1 MKLVQGKQAF
11 ANFMAATAAATT
23 IAFTTTTFVS
33 ARIGQSSSASGS
45 DQPVRRAPTLSSST
59 SGFTQPLHNTAQQQQ
74 RRRSSS
80 SRSASSPTNLE
91 QRQQHYNRPATQAI
105 EESLTISVEEVKRQL
120 VQGEEEQQPEN
131 RLRNATT
138 STTATVNITASAAA
152 AMEKVH
158 DDLDAGLLAS
168 TYIAAP
174 SGTPS
179 NANTPSSSIAECK
192 IGYYDYN
199 DALLP
204 PIPAE
209 QFIRDIA
216 GQHDGITFDADTNTV
231 TCTADHICSKF
242 TFAYC
247 NLHCA
252 GTSSCA
258 HAWIEDAINVKCDGV
273 DSCHGTH
280 IDAYQIACTEERSCQ
295 KANLGAE
302 QFLYTLECTGH
313 ESCSWAHVMQVG
325 EVQCTGPA
333 ACYGA
338 YLSGVEKS
346 VTCQSTGDEFGYYSP
361 TCGGDKGFIE
371 ADEDADGITVTC
383 SGDFACIG
391 YGHDPYD
398 ENAGHPIYMDIDVGK
413 HGELVCQ
420 NSFGGN
426 HDGGTYVC
434 RYIDII
440 QGCANYNC
448 WEPKGF
454 NDDDDY
460 RICNHIFS
468 IHHHE
473 MCYEGNLD
481 SDMDD
486 DDDVDDDDD
495 NVGAGIDTNTAFL
508 QEQLN
513 LVLEENKRLKA
524 TLKTE
529 NDQLPPVQIQNLA
542 AATAPNTNI

>member
-11 ANFMAATAAATT
+11 ANFIAAAAATT
-23 IAFTTTTFVS
+23 IAFTTTNPAHFVS
-33 ARIGQSSSASGS
+33 ARIGQSSST

-59 SGFTQPLHNTAQQQQ
+59 SGFTQPLHNTAQQQH

-80 SRSASSPTNLE
+80 SRSASASASPTNPE
-91 QRQQHYNRPATQAI
+91 QRQQYYNRPATKAI
-105 EESLTISVEEVKRQL
+105 EDSLTISVEEVKRQR
-120 VQGEEEQQPEN
+120 VQGEEQQQPEN

-138 STTATVNITASAAA
+138 TTTATVNITA
-152 AMEKVH
+152 
-158 DDLDAGLLAS
+158 DLDAGVLAS

-209 QFIRDIA
+209 QFIRAIA
-216 GQHDGITFDADTNTV
+216 GQHDGITFDADTNTI
-231 TCTADHICSKF
+231 TCTADQICSKF

-258 HAWIEDAINVKCDGV
+258 HAWIEDAIQVDCTGV

-280 IDAYQIACTEERSCQ
+280 IDAYQIACTEERACQ

-313 ESCSWAHVMQVG
+313 ESCSWAHVMQVDD
-325 EVQCTGPA
+325 VQCTGPA

-338 YLSGVEKS
+338 YLSGVESS

-398 ENAGHPIYMDIDVGK
+398 EHAGHPIYMDIDVGK

-420 NSFGGN
+420 NSLGGN

-440 QGCANYNC
+440 QGCANYQC

-473 MCYEGNLD
+473 LCYEGNLN
-481 SDMDD
+481 SDIDD
-486 DDDVDDDDD
+486 DDDDDD
-495 NVGAGIDTNTAFL
+495 NVDAGIDTNTAFL

-524 TLKTE
+524 TLKKDD
-529 NDQLPPVQIQNLA
+529 DQLPPVQIQNLA
-542 AATAPNTNI
+542 VAAVPNTNI